1 MSDYTPELDA
11 ILDECLDD
19 VLHGRRTI
27 ADCLA
32 QYPDYAADL
41 KPALQ
46 MGLLTARLK
55 SPAMSAERVDAL
67 EAKLRA
73 GARPAAVV
81 ERAPVFASF
90 SRLAAVLAIAF
101 LLAFGSGAGLVA
113 ASANTV
119 PGDALYGIKRL
130 WEAIILLFS
139 PLTGQYD
146 DLLLHLAETR
156 LDEVERL
163 ANAGRLTPD
172 ALAWLYEAT
181 ARAARAADA
190 ETAPKVLAFLNKS
203 RLSLARLQPPSSA
216 LPVFQDVL
224 RILDTS
230 DGRLHPPP
238 DDLPPSRSGRPLPT
252 EVPTAA
258 PTATVTPT
266 LTPTATLTPTVTQT
280 ATPTA
285 TATNTVTPSR
295 TPTPTPSDTPTITP
309 SPTLTPSITPS
320 VTPSWTPLSPPTLPP
335 YVYVPTAT
343 PRGGGSG
350 NIPPTAVL
358 PTSDATQR
366 VRETQQS
373 VYQTQ
378 TAGPP
383 ATTPAP

>member
-1 MSDYTPELDA
+1 MF
-11 ILDECLDD
+11 
-19 VLHGRRTI
+19 V
-27 ADCLA
+27 
-32 QYPDYAADL
+32 
-41 KPALQ
+41 
-46 MGLLTARLK
+46 
-55 SPAMSAERVDAL
+55 
-67 EAKLRA
+67 
-73 GARPAAVV
+73 
-81 ERAPVFASF
+81 SF

-101 LLAFGSGAGLVA
+101 LLAFGSGAGLVV

-163 ANAGRLTPD
+163 ANAGQLTPD

-181 ARAARAADA
+181 ARAARAADV

-203 RLSLARLQPPSSA
+203 RLSLARIQPPPNA
-216 LPVFQDVL
+216 QPVFQDVL
-224 RILDTS
+224 RLFSGD
-230 DGRLHPPP
+230 RLNPPP
-238 DDLPPSRSGRPLPT
+238 DDMPPSRSGRPLPT
-252 EVPTAA
+252 DIAT
-258 PTATVTPT
+258 PTATLTST
-266 LTPTATLTPTVTQT
+266 LTPTATLTPTSTQT

-285 TATNTVTPSR
+285 TPTHTVTPSR
-295 TPTPTPSDTPTITP
+295 TPTPTPSDTPTVTP

-320 VTPSWTPLSPPTLPP
+320 LTPSWTPLSPPTLPP
-335 YVYVPTAT
+335 YVYAATAT
-343 PRGGGSG
+343 PRSGGSG
-350 NIPPTAVL
+350 NIAPTAVL

-373 VYQTQ
+373 VYLTQ